1 MRYARQVVSSVVSLA
16 LPMADVTAAALVEV
30 LHRLIQVVAV
40 LWDHMAGTVVDT
52 HVAVPSVGWV
62 VVLRRKQRMSR
73 SFLTCPNST
82 GISHGAASR
91 NIKITG
97 ISTPVATEEVTT
109 PVTGVVAGNID
120 MWKITRAYI
129 PCSC

>member
-1 MRYARQVVSSVVSLA
+1 MLMFLALAHCCGEGLPKQTRQQSLRLSSRQPIYERPGQGIWEGKRLPRQLNMRYARQVVSSVVSLA

-52 HVAVPSVGWV
+52 HVAVPLVGWV

-73 SFLTCPNST
+73 S
-82 GISHGAASR
+82 
-91 NIKITG
+91 
-97 ISTPVATEEVTT
+97 
-109 PVTGVVAGNID
+109 
-120 MWKITRAYI
+120 
-129 PCSC
+129 